1 MSLNIDGEYD
11 IRNINQKSFEN
22 EAKKLGLGKGIATQH
37 FLSMVEKLRWH
48 LNNQHMNLRSRDM
61 ELQSIYRNKY

>member
-37 FLSMVEKLRWH
+37 FLSMVKNLRWH

-61 ELQSIYRNKY
+61 KLQSIYRNKY